1 MNHTENLPIAQVSG
15 SENDLSLIS
24 ILIALAK
31 YKKILTF
38 VPLAFALTA
47 AGFSSVIPE
56 IYRAETKLLPPQ
68 SAQSTT
74 SALLSQ
80 LGGSAFA
87 AAGVAGIKNPA
98 DLYIAMLKSRSIADK
113 IIQRFDLKKTYE
125 TDSTEK
131 ARRVLENSTFISSGK
146 DGVITIG
153 FESESKTLVAPL
165 ANAYV
170 QELSKLT
177 MTMAVT
183 EASQRRIFF
192 ERQLKQAKDN
202 LANVEVE
209 FKKRLATS
217 GVVSVDA
224 DSRVIVE
231 TTGRIRAQISA
242 KEIALESM
250 SSAVTTQNPNYIRI
264 KKDLESLQNELARL
278 ENGSKQA
285 TLPIPKKNDGLEN
298 IRILRDVKY
307 YQMLYEMLA
316 KQYEVARL
324 DEAKDAPLIQVLDSA
339 VDPERKF
346 KPKRLLMVL
355 VSAVF
360 GFVIAALI
368 AILKESKSRLLN
380 TVEGRAQWE
389 ELRHNLRIR

>member
-183 EASQRRIFF
+183 EAAQRRIFF

-264 KKDLESLQNELARL
+264 KKDLESLQNELTRL

-368 AILKESKSRLLN
+368 AIIKESKSRLLN